1 MKKGF
6 LVVLCVLLLVVV
18 VGCGK
23 KSENEVVCSKTTTD
37 GDKSVTEE
45 GVFKLDSDNKVTG
58 ADATYTFSDK
68 DVAASYCSLFKM
80 GIDSKY
86 SDLISCSDTK
96 VTIKNL
102 EKIAGDSDDSTK
114 LVGMTKDELIKF
126 ETGEG
131 YTCK

>member
-1 MKKGF
+1 MKKSVF
-6 LVVLCVLLLVVV
+6 VALFALLLVFV
-18 VGCGK
+18 VGCGNK
-23 KSENEVVCSKTTTD
+23 NEVVCSKTNSE
-37 GDKSVTEE
+37 GGKSVTEE

-58 ADATYTFSDK
+58 ADVTYKFSDK
-68 DVAASYCSLFKM
+68 DLATSYCSLFKM

-86 SDLISCSDTK
+86 SDLISCSDTE
-96 VTIKNL
+96 VTIKNF
-102 EKIAGDSDDSTK
+102 EKIVGNEDDSTK